1 MVPFVIG
8 VFVGACAAVGI
19 LGFIAAV
26 SDDPPA
32 PPPRPEELPYYMED
46 DGK

>member
-8 VFVGACAAVGI
+8 VVVGAFVTVGI
-19 LGFIAAV
+19 LGFIAAA
-26 SDDPPA
+26 SEERPQPPH
-32 PPPRPEELPYYMED
+32 PQELPYYMED

>member
-19 LGFIAAV
+19 LGFIAAA
-26 SDDPPA
+26 SEDRPE
-32 PPPRPEELPYYMED
+32 PPRPQELPYYMED